1 MVRSY
6 TVLLE
11 PNEHGGYTVIVPA
24 MPSVVTE
31 GDTMSDALANAREA
45 IEVTVKD
52 MIERGEVIPTDLGE
66 LRLEQVQIAV

>member
-1 MVRSY
+1 MARSY

-31 GDTMSDALANAREA
+31 GDTIPQALEHAREA
-45 IEVTVKD
+45 IEVTVMD
-52 MIERGEVIPTDLGE
+52 MIEHGEPIPADLGE
-66 LRLEQVQIAV
+66 LRLERVQIAV

>member
-1 MVRSY
+1 MARSY

-31 GDTMSDALANAREA
+31 GDTRSDALANAREA
-45 IEVTVKD
+45 IEVTVID
-52 MIERGEVIPTDLGE
+52 LIERGEPIPADLGE